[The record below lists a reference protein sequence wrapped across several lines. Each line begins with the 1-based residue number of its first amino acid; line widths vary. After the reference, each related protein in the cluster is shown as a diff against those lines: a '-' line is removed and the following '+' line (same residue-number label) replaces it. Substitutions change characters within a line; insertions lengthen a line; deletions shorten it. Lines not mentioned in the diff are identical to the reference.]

1 MPGQLN
7 LVLFYRNLSVCA
19 TKLLCFTRSSPFIRQ
34 LPLEFPRTI
43 VTTPSVKDPDTLLE
57 EHVFFRTRLL
67 MTCKVSAQHSQSK
80 LEKLLDD
87 FVKSNCCLLLL
98 TANMQ
103 EVTKKMVNHLRM
115 IVEEAESR
123 IKNTSKLFVLLLHFP
138 PAMFFNPCYS
148 SIFLQGWDHYYLDS
162 ITPATLTKGADTRT
176 VVDINEWFQQCC
188 CSGYKP
194 RQHDDPILTALMCM
208 LEDAVP
214 VIASRLVLK
223 DDSFHGPINGSQRT
237 GIIKDLLMNKVGT
250 ALSRRFTE
258 YWNPRTMLELL
269 QKVTHFT
276 HIQKSTLNITDAI
289 QTTFKSFFFDFLVY
303 MLTKINEDH
312 NLSIILEDCTPTTLE
327 LFLNLLQTVPVPDL
341 KSLQVLSATVR
352 TPQGSDYLPKFP
364 FFKYVCETVDKYI
377 SESMEKVNQKT
388 WPSLLQETVDQQD
401 TETSTTPAK
410 HSPFSSTIHEHRK
423 SKQSMEGLYFEA
435 VKSQIKVWC

>member
-1 MPGQLN
+1 M
-7 LVLFYRNLSVCA
+7 
-19 TKLLCFTRSSPFIRQ
+19 
-34 LPLEFPRTI
+34 
-43 VTTPSVKDPDTLLE
+43 KDPDTLLKK
-57 EHVFFRTRLL
+57 HVFFETHLL
-67 MTCKVSAQHSQSK
+67 MMCKVSAQHSQSK

-103 EVTKKMVNHLRM
+103 EVTKKMVNHLRV

-148 SIFLQGWDHYYLDS
+148 SLFLQGWDHYYLDS
-162 ITPATLTKGADTRT
+162 ITPATLTKGAEIRT

-188 CSGYKP
+188 CSGYKSRQHDP
-194 RQHDDPILTALMCM
+194 RQHDLRQHDPILTALTYM
-208 LEDAVP
+208 LGDAVP

-223 DDSFHGPINGSQRT
+223 DDLFHGSINGSQRT
-237 GIIKDLLMNKVGT
+237 GVIKDLLLNKVGT
-250 ALSRRFTE
+250 ALSHRFTE

-269 QKVTHFT
+269 QKVTRFT

-289 QTTFKSFFFDFLVY
+289 QTTFKSLFFDFLVY
-303 MLTKINEDH
+303 MLAKINEDH
-312 NLSIILEDCTPTTLE
+312 NLNIILENDCTPTTSE
-327 LFLNLLQTVPVPDL
+327 LFLNLLQTVPAPDL
-341 KSLQVLSATVR
+341 RSLQVLSATVR

-364 FFKYVCETVDKYI
+364 FFKYVCGTVDKYI
-377 SESMEKVNQKT
+377 SESTEKVHQKT
-388 WPSLLQETVDQQD
+388 WPSLLQETVDQQS
-401 TETSTTPAK
+401 TERSITTAE
-410 HSPFSSTIHEHRK
+410 HSPLSSTVQEHKK
-423 SKQSMEGLYFEA
+423 SKQSMEGMYCEV

>member
-1 MPGQLN
+1 M
-7 LVLFYRNLSVCA
+7 
-19 TKLLCFTRSSPFIRQ
+19 
-34 LPLEFPRTI
+34 
-43 VTTPSVKDPDTLLE
+43 KDPDTLLK
-57 EHVFFRTRLL
+57 EHVFFKTHLL
-67 MTCKVSAQHSQSK
+67 MMCKVSAQHSQSK

-87 FVKSNCCLLLL
+87 FVKSDCCLLLL

-103 EVTKKMVNHLRM
+103 EVTKKMVNHLRV

-123 IKNTSKLFVLLLHFP
+123 IENTSKLFVLLLHFP
-138 PAMFFNPCYS
+138 PAMFFNSCYS

-162 ITPATLTKGADTRT
+162 ITPATLTKGADISLRT

-188 CSGYKP
+188 CSGYKSRQHDP
-194 RQHDDPILTALMCM
+194 RQHDPILTALTCM

-223 DDSFHGPINGSQRT
+223 DDLFHGSINGSQRT
-237 GIIKDLLMNKVGT
+237 GVIKDLLLNKVGT
-250 ALSRRFTE
+250 ALSHRFTE

-269 QKVTHFT
+269 QKVTRFT

-303 MLTKINEDH
+303 MLAKINEDH
-312 NLSIILEDCTPTTLE
+312 NLNIILEEDCTPTTSE
-327 LFLNLLQTVPVPDL
+327 LFLNLLQTVPAPDL
-341 KSLQVLSATVR
+341 KSLQILSATVR

-364 FFKYVCETVDKYI
+364 FFKYVCGTVDKYI
-377 SESMEKVNQKT
+377 SENTEKVHQKT
-388 WPSLLQETVDQQD
+388 WPSLLQETVDQQS
-401 TETSTTPAK
+401 TETSITTAE
-410 HSPFSSTIHEHRK
+410 HSPHSSTIQEHKK
-423 SKQSMEGLYFEA
+423 SKQSMEGMYCEV